1 MPAIIKSGKVTEMI
15 WLDADKI
22 LAGDATYDWKAE
34 KKVYWKKPEAEPK
47 AGGAE
52 THGSEEPAG
61 TE

>member
-1 MPAIIKSGKVTEMI
+1 MPAIIESGKVTEMI

-34 KKVYWKKPEAEPK
+34 TKVYWKKGEAQPK

-52 THGSEEPAG
+52 TQGFEEPAG